1 MTTETAIEANEFG
14 CRLNGRGIFA
24 HLRIKV
30 RAGSFVGVFGAN
42 GAGKTTL
49 FRALL
54 GLVPAHYS
62 SLRILGTD
70 IRRARRQIGYVSQRE
85 APEADGA
92 LSAASF
98 VAAAWRGE
106 RWGWSGSRR
115 DRRRAVTA
123 ALSQVEATPL
133 THSPL
138 DTLSGGQRQRV
149 RIAQSL
155 INPVRMLFLDEPLN
169 NLDPRS
175 QQQLL
180 ELTSGFCRTQ
190 EMTVLMTGHDINPL
204 LPYMDH
210 VLYLADGRGHFC
222 TVDDFLCSSLVKDL
236 HGNSMRINGSAAFV
250 PALKVHCD
258 GKGDCSCS

>member
-1 MTTETAIEANEFG
+1 MTAEAAIDADEFG
-14 CRLNGRGIFA
+14 CKLNGRQIFA
-24 HLRIKV
+24 HLHLTV
-30 RAGSFVGVFGAN
+30 QAGSLVGVFGAN
-42 GAGKTTL
+42 GVGKTTL

-54 GLVPAHYS
+54 GLVPARYS
-62 SLRILGTD
+62 SLKILGTD

-98 VAAAWRGE
+98 VAAAWQGE
-106 RWGWSGSRR
+106 RWGWFGSRR
-115 DRRRAVTA
+115 DRRQAVLA
-123 ALSQVEATPL
+123 ALAQVEATHL
-133 THSPL
+133 AHTLL
-138 DTLSGGQRQRV
+138 DMMSGGQRQRV
-149 RIAQSL
+149 RIAQAL
-155 INPVRMLFLDEPLN
+155 VNPVRMLFLDEPLN
-169 NLDPRS
+169 NLDPQS

-180 ELTSGFCRTQ
+180 ELTSGFCRTRG
-190 EMTVLMTGHDINPL
+190 MTVLMTGHDINPL
-204 LPYMDH
+204 LAYMDH

-236 HGNSMRINGSAAFV
+236 HGSSMRINGSAAFI